1 MNCKIALI
9 GETCID
15 QYVYGTCDR
24 ICPEAAAIC
33 FKSNGYMTENFGM
46 SGNVKA
52 NLLSINP
59 NLNIDHITCSN
70 IIIKKRFI
78 DTKYNTIVFREDIN
92 DRSSIINLSDI
103 NIQTYDYII
112 ISDYC
117 KGFLSD
123 QNIIDICNNK
133 SNKTKIFIDTKKK
146 LYPELIKNIDFVK
159 INETEFHSNISNLQ
173 EILRYT
179 NLVVTKGE
187 KGATLYKL
195 QTNKFTD
202 HCNTYEENYSTGR
215 VVLRD
220 VCGAGDTFLAGL
232 CSKYIE
238 TQDIKT
244 SIIFANAC
252 ASKVVSKF
260 GVTTI

>member
-1 MNCKIALI
+1 MNNKIALI
-9 GETCID
+9 GETCVD
-15 QYVYGTCDR
+15 QYVFGTCER

-33 FKSNGYMTENFGM
+33 FTSNGNITENSGM

-59 NLNIDHITCSN
+59 TLDIDHITCSN
-70 IIIKKRFI
+70 LIIKKRFI

-92 DRSSIINLSDI
+92 DRSTSIKLKNI
-103 NIQTYDYII
+103 NIKQYDYII

-117 KGFLSD
+117 KGFLND
-123 QNIIDICNNK
+123 QDIIHISNNK
-133 SNKTKIFIDTKKK
+133 SNEAKIFIDTKKK
-146 LYPELIKNIDFVK
+146 LYPELVKNIDFVK
-159 INETEFHSNISNLQ
+159 INETEFYNNISNLK
-173 EILRYT
+173 ELLEYT
-179 NLVVTKGE
+179 NVIVTKGE
-187 KGATLYKL
+187 KGATLY
-195 QTNKFTD
+195 NKHTD
-202 HCNTYEENYSTGR
+202 YEENYSTGK
-215 VVLRD
+215 VILRD

-238 TQDIKT
+238 TKDIK
-244 SIIFANAC
+244 SSVIFANEC